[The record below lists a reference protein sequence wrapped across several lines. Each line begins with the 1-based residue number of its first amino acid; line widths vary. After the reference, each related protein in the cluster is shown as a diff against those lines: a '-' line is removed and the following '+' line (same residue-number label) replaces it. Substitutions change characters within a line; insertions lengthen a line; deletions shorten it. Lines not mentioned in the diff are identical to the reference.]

1 VLSHFL
7 FDNHDA
13 LIRIDMSEY
22 MEKFAVSRL
31 VGAPPGYVGYEEGG
45 QLTEKVRRRP
55 YSVILLD
62 EIEKAHPDVFHLL
75 LQVLDDGQLT
85 DSYGRKVD
93 FKNTIIIMTS
103 NIGTRQLK
111 EFGDGVGFS
120 TQAKSSS
127 KASRTKGVL
136 ENALKK
142 TFAPEFL
149 NRIDDVIIF
158 NSLERDDIHKIID
171 IELRHLYKRIEEMGY
186 TLKLTTKAKDFISER
201 GWDANYGA
209 RPLKRAI
216 QKYIEDPLAEAIL
229 NNEMSKSDIIKMSYD
244 GKSEHLDIVVNKKTA
259 KPKKKKAKS
268 K

>member
-1 VLSHFL
+1 
-7 FDNHDA
+7 
-13 LIRIDMSEY
+13 M
-22 MEKFAVSRL
+22 
-31 VGAPPGYVGYEEGG
+31 
-45 QLTEKVRRRP
+45 
-55 YSVILLD
+55 
-62 EIEKAHPDVFHLL
+62 
-75 LQVLDDGQLT
+75 
-85 DSYGRKVD
+85 
-93 FKNTIIIMTS
+93 
-103 NIGTRQLK
+103 
-111 EFGDGVGFS
+111 
-120 TQAKSSS
+120 
-127 KASRTKGVL
+127 L

-229 NNEMSKSDIIKMSYD
+229 NNEMSKKDIIKMSYD

-268 K
+268 